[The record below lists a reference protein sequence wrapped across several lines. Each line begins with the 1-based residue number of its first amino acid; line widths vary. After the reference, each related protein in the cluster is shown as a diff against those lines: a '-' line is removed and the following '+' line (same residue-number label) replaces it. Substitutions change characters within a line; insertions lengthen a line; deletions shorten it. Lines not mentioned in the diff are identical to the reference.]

1 MSSVP
6 PPDEYSLDSRAVQR
20 GFDRA
25 AERYSEH
32 AVVQAEIRSRLIE
45 RLDLVRL
52 QPAHVLDLGSA
63 SGGSTRA
70 LKRRYPKAR
79 VLALDRSHRML
90 LRAAREQSLLRRF
103 DRLVG
108 DAERIPLRDGSVDLV
123 FSNLMLAWCNDVD
136 SVFREAARTLAIDG
150 LFMFTTLG
158 PDTLRE
164 VREAFGR
171 LDGYAHVHR
180 FIDMHDLG
188 DALMRTGFAEPVMD
202 TERLVVTYPTPAAL
216 FRELRQT
223 GSMNASRGRRRGLA
237 GRARLSDAQS
247 HLEALR
253 SEGGTIPITLEVVY
267 GHAWKGTPRPKRSA
281 GGEVL
286 VPFAN
291 LRRTIRKI

>member
-1 MSSVP
+1 
-6 PPDEYSLDSRAVQR
+6 
-20 GFDRA
+20 
-25 AERYSEH
+25 
-32 AVVQAEIRSRLIE
+32 
-45 RLDLVRL
+45 
-52 QPAHVLDLGSA
+52 
-63 SGGSTRA
+63 
-70 LKRRYPKAR
+70 
-79 VLALDRSHRML
+79 
-90 LRAAREQSLLRRF
+90 
-103 DRLVG
+103 
-108 DAERIPLRDGSVDLV
+108 
-123 FSNLMLAWCNDVD
+123 
-136 SVFREAARTLAIDG
+136 
-150 LFMFTTLG
+150 
-158 PDTLRE
+158 
-164 VREAFGR
+164 
-171 LDGYAHVHR
+171 HR

>member
-1 MSSVP
+1 MSFAP

-32 AVVQAEIRSRLIE
+32 AVVQAELRARLIE
-45 RLDLVRL
+45 RLDLVKL
-52 QPAHVLDLGSA
+52 EPAHVLDLGSA
-63 SGGSTRA
+63 SGGSTRE

-79 VLALDRSHRML
+79 VLALDLSHRML
-90 LRAAREQSLLRRF
+90 LRAAREQTLLRRF

-108 DAERIPLRDGSVDLV
+108 DAQRIPLRDGSVDLV
-123 FSNLMLAWCNDVD
+123 FSNLTLAWCNDVD
-136 SVFREAARTLAIDG
+136 SVFRETARTLATDG

-164 VREAFGR
+164 LREAFGR
-171 LDGYAHVHR
+171 LDGYTHVHR

-223 GSMNASRGRRRGLA
+223 GSMNASRGRRRGLS
-237 GRARLSDAQS
+237 GRARLRDAQS
-247 HLEALR
+247 ELESLR
-253 SEGGTIPITLEVVY
+253 REDAIPVTLEVVY
-267 GHAWKGTPRPKRSA
+267 GHAWKGTLRPKRSA
-281 GGEVL
+281 GDEVL
-286 VPFAN
+286 IPFEN
-291 LRRTIRKI
+291 LRRTIRKN